1 MCQVF
6 RFTEELS
13 TRNFRMLW
21 FYLVLAVPFAI
32 SQLTLIKVF
41 VVIGFR
47 PSLGRILYRDSDQSL
62 FSSPITVLIAAT
74 IVTVAIVLAITV
86 IGAKVYLDKVISIQ
100 SSFSNLIGYFFSH
113 RIETN
118 EFISRGTRFA

>member
-100 SSFSNLIGYFFSH
+100 SSFSNLIGFFFL
-113 RIETN
+113 I
-118 EFISRGTRFA
+118 G